1 MKKLILFL
9 AALGCALSPLAAG
22 NDEYSEYKIA
32 SYILES
38 DFDKAAPLIK
48 KVPADQKNHLNHF
61 FWIAAE
67 VCHPKA
73 TSLIH
78 NTDSGSFP
86 SMWTKCDKAK
96 NEKILNLLLDLQQG
110 SDVFAIAEKQ
120 DPKTDIISFELVTPL
135 THLKAGNPQALRTLL
150 PKMDKCTIAL
160 TQMQADQPN
169 DTSYGR
175 SADFWRNA
183 GCSVSKIKRAGKYV
197 EKKNYNN
204 TSELGITWLSDAW
217 TKPDDWSN
225 EKDFFDLVYEIGTS
239 REQLISTHG
248 NPTFYEHPYDFREI
262 FTYRRMLKRDVIN
275 YKVADY
281 IYTLDR
287 GIVTHVQYKLIKA
300 PIYYGDL
307 ATKDVTADQFKQK
320 GY

>member
-1 MKKLILFL
+1 MKKLILCL
-9 AALGCALSPLAAG
+9 AALSCTLSAAG

-48 KVPADQKNHLNHF
+48 KVPEDQKNHLNHF

-73 TSLIH
+73 KSLIH

-96 NEKILNLLLDLQQG
+96 NEKILNLLSDLQQV
-110 SDVFAIAEKQ
+110 SDVFAIAEKK

>member
-1 MKKLILFL
+1 MKKIILFL
-9 AALGCALSPLAAG
+9 AALCIAPALYASSA
-22 NDEYSEYKIA
+22 NEYSEYTIA

-48 KVPADQKNHLNHF
+48 NVPADKKNHLNHF

-73 TSLIH
+73 KSLIH
-78 NTDSGSFP
+78 DTASGSFP

-96 NEKILNLLLDLQQG
+96 NEKILNLLLDLQQV
-110 SDVFAIAEKQ
+110 SDVFSIAEKK
-120 DPKTDIISFELVTPL
+120 DPKTDIISFELITPL
-135 THLKAGNPQALRTLL
+135 TYLKAGNPEALRTVL
-150 PKMDKCTIAL
+150 PKMDKCTMAL

-169 DTSYGR
+169 DTYYGR
-175 SADFWRNA
+175 NADFWRNA
-183 GCSVSKIKRAGKYV
+183 GCSVHKIKLIGKHV

-204 TSELGITWLSDAW
+204 TSEVGITRLPDSW
-217 TKPDDWSN
+217 TKPDDWN
-225 EKDFFDLVYEIGTS
+225 NQKDFLDLVYEIGTS

-262 FTYRRMLKRDVIN
+262 FTYRRMIKRDVIN

-287 GIVTHVQYKLIKA
+287 GVVTHVQYKLIKA
-300 PIYYGDL
+300 PIYYGDI